1 MSSISGS
8 VPNQLPS
15 SSNHEF
21 NWNTFHC
28 NRPSTSGNCFQGT
41 SCNVQVLIKSPVSYS
56 RGRTAYSESQI
67 FQLEKCFCQNP
78 YPTAQTRLQLAKDIN
93 VPEAKVKIW
102 FQNRRARAKKLQL
115 SSNKSSCGLKKD
127 LELSYNYA
135 GRMPSTNQTSDYY
148 NNSYVTTEEQ
158 SLSRDDNISLMTQQ
172 TSCAASRTNA
182 KYEACKTGTYH
193 TSELVE
199 ISNNLRE
206 IAKTETQPASNLNCT
221 YYPAY
226 RFPLLNKF
234 CPSSYSYP
242 QDAQS
247 NNVGSNCTQKELTN
261 LGYPYRFPVIQSNI
275 SRLTSSHNI
284 AAYSHGKPYAVS
296 SLAKAASLDVA
307 GSSYVTDPFDAG
319 SETKES
325 YDKSLCNVSSE
336 YLSGKQNEH
345 FALQKEPQKIFPAN
359 FEKKIGHFPP
369 QQNASNHQLTHFG
382 VHNQHEDCY
391 SSQPPPLQSP
401 PIIRR
406 FVIPFKDLLSSLSSE
421 DATTKDVQQRSLQE
435 KDDFPATSN
444 TVFSELTNHN
454 GSLSQHVPYTAQGSL
469 PVTRFENLMVVDHV
483 MQ

>member
-284 AAYSHGKPYAVS
+284 AAYSHG
-296 SLAKAASLDVA
+296 
-307 GSSYVTDPFDAG
+307 